1 MEKQKIQFSP
11 IGIIHTPFDGHEK
24 IPRQGRFGEN
34 NGGWVELFPEFAE
47 GLEGL
52 DNFSHIYLVFHFHQS
67 EGFSLMQTTPRQ
79 HLHLGVFAIRSP
91 KRPNG
96 IGITIVKLKKIEGNK
111 IYFSG
116 ADMINGTPLLDIKP
130 YTSEIDCY
138 RDANN
143 GWLNGNHKK

>member
-1 MEKQKIQFSP
+1 MEEQQIQFSP
-11 IGIIHTPFDGHEK
+11 IGIIHTPFDGREK

-34 NGGWVELFPEFAE
+34 NEGWVELFPEFAE

-52 DNFSHIYLVFHFHQS
+52 ESFSHIYLIFHFHQS
-67 EGFSLMQTTPRQ
+67 EGFSLKQTTPRH

-91 KRPNG
+91 RRPNG
-96 IGITIVKLKKIEGNK
+96 IGITIVKLNKIEGNL

-116 ADMINGTPLLDIKP
+116 ADMIDETPLLDIKP

-138 RDANN
+138 GDATN
-143 GWLNGNHKK
+143 GWLNGNHK